1 MNFDKLT
8 ECLDAILEK
17 EQVPGIDCIVYRNH
31 EMIYRHFA
39 GKSDLENNKE
49 MNGNELYLIFSMT
62 KMLTCTAALQL
73 LERGRYLLD
82 DPISMYLPE
91 FAKMK
96 LSNEEFDP
104 GNPGKAAS
112 NSAADEKDVK
122 YAMANKKYVFASP
135 FF

>member
-104 GNPGKAAS
+104 GIP
-112 NSAADEKDVK
+112 
-122 YAMANKKYVFASP
+122 
-135 FF
+135 